1 MNYIFIGNGITS
13 LSTAFRLIQSSA
25 NVSKIIIVGKNKRL
39 GSATL
44 AAPAMLNS
52 FCEVEDGLFKNEINL
67 IKFNMSREASDL
79 WPGFIKEI
87 SQFKISKNEK
97 KKINEKLNRGTF
109 LINNA
114 SADSLD
120 DLNYEAI
127 INALKKFKEPY
138 DEVKARNI
146 PGYKPSESDRS
157 NRAIYIKNEG
167 WINSSF
173 TLDTLEKTLRKNNRV
188 SFINDNVIELVQN
201 NNKID
206 YIILESGEKISADKY
221 ILASGAN
228 VSDLLYKSNIDI
240 KIPRI
245 FYGVGVS
252 LNLTNIDSNLKQ
264 CIRTPNRGLACGIY
278 AVPFSNSL
286 DEHKLVLGATNFIST
301 KPIFKSR
308 IIDTQSLLNNLVNQ
322 INNDSYKANIDKIN
336 VGWRPTSAD
345 TYPLIGKTT
354 LLNLIIASG
363 TKRDGFHLAPL
374 ISKILVSII
383 KNEKIDRCYDYF
395 RPERELIKTLS
406 RNDAINKSVSHL
418 LSAAYQHDFNPGL
431 ITIKN
436 KLHIQIKEDLERLH
450 DKVGAFD
457 WGIPTE
463 MIDMYRYNHIK
474 Y

>member
-1 MNYIFIGNGITS
+1 
-13 LSTAFRLIQSSA
+13 L
-25 NVSKIIIVGKNKRL
+25 
-39 GSATL
+39 
-44 AAPAMLNS
+44 
-52 FCEVEDGLFKNEINL
+52 KNEINL

-97 KKINEKLNRGTF
+97 KKIDEKLNRGTF

-301 KPIFKSR
+301 KP
-308 IIDTQSLLNNLVNQ
+308 
-322 INNDSYKANIDKIN
+322 
-336 VGWRPTSAD
+336 
-345 TYPLIGKTT
+345 
-354 LLNLIIASG
+354 
-363 TKRDGFHLAPL
+363 
-374 ISKILVSII
+374 
-383 KNEKIDRCYDYF
+383 
-395 RPERELIKTLS
+395 
-406 RNDAINKSVSHL
+406 
-418 LSAAYQHDFNPGL
+418 
-431 ITIKN
+431 
-436 KLHIQIKEDLERLH
+436 
-450 DKVGAFD
+450 
-457 WGIPTE
+457 
-463 MIDMYRYNHIK
+463 
-474 Y
+474 